1 MIGQKYSRIYIDL
14 GDEFAVL
21 NVKKFKSF
29 RTALAIV
36 AFVLI
41 FCLNPLRAEAEGY
54 ITQNLTVKS
63 DNASLRIGGGDM
75 FIVAGKAV
83 KGENFTA
90 QSHYVDASGK
100 VWFEV
105 ERGGRRLW
113 LAKDNCIITNSLQ
126 KIPVRQFSREN
137 LPTIYLSPSR
147 QPHNL
152 YAVGGTNE
160 MEQMEVLTAVTADI
174 LREKYGFKVY
184 VAPSYMRIIKSG
196 RPSDASR
203 KGCDVYLA
211 IHSNATASGKKCS
224 GAEGYYYSG
233 SEQSKQLAENIVRE
247 LNSVSDYPPVDSAGA
262 VSAMESFDNFGY
274 GEVRD
279 PSDLGMIA
287 VLAEVDYH
295 DNPDTAKM
303 IINQRQRIAEALAKA
318 IAETFYR

>member
-1 MIGQKYSRIYIDL
+1 MFNS
-14 GDEFAVL
+14 
-21 NVKKFKSF
+21 KKFKNC
-29 RTALAIV
+29 RIAALTVAI
-36 AFVLI
+36 AILLCI
-41 FCLNPLRAEAEGY
+41 NPATVSAGGY
-54 ITQNLTVKS
+54 ITKSISVRS
-63 DNASLRIGGGDM
+63 DNSPLRIGGGDM
-75 FIVAGKAV
+75 FIAADTAA
-83 KGENFTA
+83 KGETFTA

-105 ERGGRRLW
+105 ERNGRRLW
-113 LAKDNCIITNSLQ
+113 LAKDNCIITNSLK
-126 KIPVRQFSREN
+126 KIPVREFSREN
-137 LPTIYLSPSR
+137 PPTIYLSPSR
-147 QPHNL
+147 QPHNA

-160 MEQMEVLTAVTADI
+160 MEQMEALTAVTADI
-174 LREKYGFKVY
+174 LREKYDFKVY

-196 RPSDASR
+196 RPSDALR

-247 LNSVSDYPPVDSAGA
+247 LNAVSDYLPVNSAGA
-262 VSAMESFDNFGY
+262 ANAMESFDNFGY

-279 PSDLGMIA
+279 PSNLGMIA

-303 IINQRQRIAEALAKA
+303 IINQRQRIAEALVKA
-318 IAETFYR
+318 IAETFYMGIP